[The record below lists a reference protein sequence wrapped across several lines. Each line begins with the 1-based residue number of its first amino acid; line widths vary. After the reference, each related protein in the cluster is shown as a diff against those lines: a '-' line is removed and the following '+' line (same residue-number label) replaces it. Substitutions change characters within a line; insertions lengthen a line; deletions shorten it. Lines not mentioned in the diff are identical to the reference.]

1 MENRQ
6 KFNDSLQSCITKIG
20 QKANARSYELSPQNK
35 QELNNAYNSSWIVRK
50 YINKTI
56 GDMTKLGRE
65 LYFNEKFSEADKAK
79 FNKAEVEFSIK
90 GVIQDALY
98 NLLLHGQTLILA
110 ITDTAEK
117 NYNMPLGQN
126 EQLRRFIVLNKDEFS
141 EIEPKNKFDEISHY
155 RINKLVVHASRC
167 VKLAQGIKSYGLKKR
182 DSNSDIYAALGVA
195 KMFDTIT
202 LSVADLIEECK
213 VDIYKVEDYNTQ
225 ISSGNDEL
233 ILERLRLI
241 QTGKSYTNAVMMDIK
256 DDWTQKETNLNGLAD
271 LWAKASIVVAG
282 ALNRPLNI
290 IFGESANGFN
300 SGEED
305 NRAYYETINELQNTY
320 LRHFY
325 EFSDKFILNYIGKSE
340 AVEFDF
346 ISIDS
351 VNEVERANIL
361 NTKAVAF
368 STLIDKGV
376 INEAIA
382 LKELRDEGLI
392 KNISEEDVS
401 EAELLSK
408 ELEYKQGEYDE

>member
-1 MENRQ
+1 MGNRQ

-79 FNKAEVEFSIK
+79 FNEAEVEFSIK

-182 DSNSDIYAALGVA
+182 DSNSDIYAALG
-195 KMFDTIT
+195 
-202 LSVADLIEECK
+202 
-213 VDIYKVEDYNTQ
+213 
-225 ISSGNDEL
+225 
-233 ILERLRLI
+233 
-241 QTGKSYTNAVMMDIK
+241 
-256 DDWTQKETNLNGLAD
+256 
-271 LWAKASIVVAG
+271 
-282 ALNRPLNI
+282 
-290 IFGESANGFN
+290 
-300 SGEED
+300 
-305 NRAYYETINELQNTY
+305 
-320 LRHFY
+320 
-325 EFSDKFILNYIGKSE
+325 
-340 AVEFDF
+340 
-346 ISIDS
+346 
-351 VNEVERANIL
+351 
-361 NTKAVAF
+361 
-368 STLIDKGV
+368 
-376 INEAIA
+376 
-382 LKELRDEGLI
+382 
-392 KNISEEDVS
+392 
-401 EAELLSK
+401 
-408 ELEYKQGEYDE
+408 

>member
-1 MENRQ
+1 
-6 KFNDSLQSCITKIG
+6 
-20 QKANARSYELSPQNK
+20 
-35 QELNNAYNSSWIVRK
+35 
-50 YINKTI
+50 
-56 GDMTKLGRE
+56 
-65 LYFNEKFSEADKAK
+65 
-79 FNKAEVEFSIK
+79 
-90 GVIQDALY
+90 
-98 NLLLHGQTLILA
+98 
-110 ITDTAEK
+110 
-117 NYNMPLGQN
+117 
-126 EQLRRFIVLNKDEFS
+126 
-141 EIEPKNKFDEISHY
+141 ISHY